1 MEKGRRL
8 ASGRLSELFGKKA
21 LGMDKFART
30 VGHRKIA
37 QETWDDTESDHALS
51 QEGRE
56 LLQAYAD
63 GVNDYLE
70 GVGYFHEEIT
80 GFFLPPEFYALKH
93 QHAVEPWT
101 PVDSLALM
109 RIMNFHLSMNW
120 SQDLLREIYAD
131 LEGGELAEM
140 AAELAPYTAEHMFT
154 PDRSTLD
161 DEDMKSAG
169 LWSAETL
176 LARHKQKKPFDWRSD
191 EEIAAEEAA
200 EKAKLQTE
208 ADRVKAAQLAKQKQE
223 EEERKQQEQE
233 R

>member
-1 MEKGRRL
+1 M
-8 ASGRLSELFGKKA
+8 
-21 LGMDKFART
+21 
-30 VGHRKIA
+30 
-37 QETWDDTESDHALS
+37 
-51 QEGRE
+51 
-56 LLQAYAD
+56 
-63 GVNDYLE
+63 
-70 GVGYFHEEIT
+70 
-80 GFFLPPEFYALKH
+80 PPEFYALKH

-109 RIMNFHLSMNW
+109 RVMNFHLSMNW

-191 EEIAAEEAA
+191 EEIAAEGAA
-200 EKAKLQTE
+200 EKANSSYRSKLQAE
-208 ADRVKAAQLAKQKQE
+208 ADRVQAAQLAKQKQE
-223 EEERKQQEQE
+223 EEERKQQELE